1 MFVRH
6 VTPRLTPPRAPQ
18 YRHRRCRGVSL
29 LEMMIVVVIVGV
41 IASIAAP
48 NFQTMI
54 QNSRMT
60 TAAESLRDAVML
72 GRTEAIRRGSQV
84 TLSGT
89 GSPAWTQG
97 WELQDLNGGR
107 IREGQFVDGLVINLV
122 DSPTGANAI
131 VFRPNGVINNTPATD
146 MYLLITAAG
155 TTAQRAV
162 RLNRGVSVCKDGD
175 KAKGDANC
183 PI

>member
-1 MFVRH
+1 M
-6 VTPRLTPPRAPQ
+6 RLLHANRRSMSLSSLQ
-18 YRHRRCRGVSL
+18 YRHRCSSGVGL
-29 LEMMIVVVIVGV
+29 LEMMVVVVIVGV
-41 IASIAAP
+41 ISAIAGP
-48 NFQTMI
+48 NFQAMI

-60 TAAESLRDAVML
+60 AAAESLRDAVML

-84 TLSGT
+84 TLRGT
-89 GSPAWTQG
+89 GNPAWTQG

-107 IREGQFVDGLVINLV
+107 IREGQFADGLAINLV
-122 DSPTGANAI
+122 NSPAGTNAI
-131 VFRPNGVINNTPATD
+131 VFRPNGVINNTPTTD
-146 MYLLITAAG
+146 MHLLITAAG

-162 RLNRGVSVCKDGD
+162 RLNRGISVCKDGD